1 MGVYTFDAIQI
12 YLQAESCCRLRI
24 RVSLGLERRDG
35 TLDSRS
41 ESRQIFAASSPV
53 DDDGDGVFAALVPAR
68 LDG

>member
-1 MGVYTFDAIQI
+1 MDAIQI
-12 YLQAESCCRLRI
+12 YLEAESCCRLRI

-53 DDDGDGVFAALVPAR
+53 DDDGVFAALVPPR